1 MRYEIEKDKIK
12 LYDADTFTPEGALAS
27 GQVFRFGQAKN
38 GRWWVIS
45 GGNRAEIE
53 YIPPKN
59 YIIYTSNPNFFVNY
73 FDFDT
78 NYDMI
83 ISRLNEHEI
92 LRSALEYGRGV
103 RMLKQPLAE
112 VIINFIISA
121 NNNIPRIR
129 NSVNKIAET
138 FGQKMPW
145 GYAFPT
151 LQELSKATESDFV
164 SFGCGYRAPYLV
176 ETIQRLNT
184 TDFLK
189 NLVNQDTKTA
199 RKELLTLKGV
209 GPKVADCILLFGLN
223 RYDVFPVDTWIDKV
237 YHEDFAGVET
247 NREKIADFFVNKFGQ
262 DSGYCQQYLFYYK
275 RKNISL
281 N

>member
-12 LYDADTFTPEGALAS
+12 VFDADTFTPDGALAS
-27 GQVFRFGQAKN
+27 GQVFRFGHEEN

-45 GGNRAEIE
+45 GGNRAEIVE
-53 YIPPKN
+53 IAPKN
-59 YIIYTSNPNFFVNY
+59 YIIYTTNPNFFVNY

-83 ISRLNEHEI
+83 ISRLNEYEI
-92 LRSALEYGRGV
+92 LRAALEYGSGV
-103 RMLKQPLAE
+103 RMLRQPLAE
-112 VIINFIISA
+112 VIINFIISQ

-129 NSVNKIAET
+129 ASVNKIAEK
-138 FGQKMPW
+138 FGDKMPW

-151 LQELSKATESDFV
+151 LEQLSKATEQDFV

-176 ETIQRLNT
+176 DTILRLNS

-189 NLVNQDTKTA
+189 NLESMDTKTA
-199 RKELLTLKGV
+199 RAALLTLKGV
-209 GPKVADCILLFGLN
+209 GPKVADCILLFGLS
-223 RYDVFPVDTWIDKV
+223 RYDVFPVDTWIDKA
-237 YHEDFAGVET
+237 YHEDFAGVEK
-247 NREKIADFFVNKFGQ
+247 NREKIADFFVNKFGA

-281 N
+281 K